1 MQRSALVRLAG
12 RKIGVLLVGCGIIG
26 LLVPPAQAADLK
38 PETVAA
44 FDRYIRATEARM
56 DEDLREGRFLVVDR
70 LPSEQRREVYAS
82 LRQGQVFVEQ
92 MYSLED
98 GHAIRVP
105 SGMIHDWTGVIFIP
119 GATIP
124 QVLAVLRDYDNHK
137 NIYKP
142 DVRRSQLLEHSGNQF
157 EVYLQLYRKTI
168 VTVVVNVNCDVKYTQ
183 LDSTHSMSR
192 SYSTRIAEVQNAG
205 EPDERELP
213 VGRDHGYLWRLYSY
227 WRMEEKDGGV
237 YLQNESV
244 ALSRSVPWIFA
255 WLVNPL
261 IRSIPRAVLSGLLQ
275 DTRKAV
281 LKENPLPADSSSP

>member
-1 MQRSALVRLAG
+1 MRLAG
-12 RKIGVLLVGCGIIG
+12 RIIGVLLIGWGILG
-26 LLVPPAQAADLK
+26 LLVPPSRAANLK

-44 FDRYIRATEARM
+44 FNRYIRATEARM

-82 LRQGQVFVEQ
+82 LRRGQVHIEQ
-92 MYSLED
+92 LYSLED
-98 GHAIRVP
+98 GHDIDIP
-105 SGMIHDWTGVIFIP
+105 SGMIHDWAGVIFIP

-124 QVLAVLRDYDNHK
+124 EVVAVLRDYDHHK
-137 NIYKP
+137 NIYSP
-142 DVRRSQLLEHSGNQF
+142 DVRRSELLKRSGDRF

-168 VTVVVNVNCDVKYTQ
+168 ITVVLNVNCDVKYTQ

-192 SYSTRIAEVQNAG
+192 SYSTRIAEVENAG

-227 WRMEEKDGGV
+227 WSMEEKDGGV

-244 ALSRSVPWIFA
+244 ALSRGVPWIFA

-261 IRSIPRAVLSGLLQ
+261 IRSIPRAVLSELLQ

-281 LKENPLPADSSSP
+281 LNKNPFPAVSSSP

>member
-1 MQRSALVRLAG
+1 VRQAG
-12 RKIGVLLVGCGIIG
+12 RKIGALLVGCGIIG
-26 LLVPPAQAADLK
+26 LLVPPAQAAELK

-70 LPSEQRREVYAS
+70 LPSEQRKEADAS
-82 LRQGQVFVEQ
+82 LQQGQVYVQE
-92 MYSLED
+92 MDSLED
-98 GHAIRVP
+98 GHAIYIP
-105 SGMIHDWTGVIFIP
+105 SGMVHDWAGVIFIP

-124 QVLAVLRDYDNHK
+124 RVLAVLRDYDNHK

-142 DVRRSQLLEHSGNQF
+142 DVRRSQLLQHSGNKF
-157 EVYLQLYRKTI
+157 EVYLQLYKKTI
-168 VTVVVNVNCDVKYTQ
+168 VTVVVNVNCDVEYTQ

-213 VGRDHGYLWRLYSY
+213 VGRDHGYLWRLDSY

-261 IRSIPRAVLSGLLQ
+261 IRSIPRALLSELLQ
-275 DTRKAV
+275 ETRKAV
-281 LKENPLPADSSSP
+281 SKENPLPADPSSR